1 MLNLVKEE
9 FKQNIQSLELFNLFN
24 ISNKK
29 NFEKNCEDFS
39 YIFMEEK
46 YND

>member
-1 MLNLVKEE
+1 MLNRIKKE

-24 ISNKK
+24 INNKK
-29 NFEKNCEDFS
+29 NFEKNCEDFNDT
-39 YIFMEEK
+39 YMEEK